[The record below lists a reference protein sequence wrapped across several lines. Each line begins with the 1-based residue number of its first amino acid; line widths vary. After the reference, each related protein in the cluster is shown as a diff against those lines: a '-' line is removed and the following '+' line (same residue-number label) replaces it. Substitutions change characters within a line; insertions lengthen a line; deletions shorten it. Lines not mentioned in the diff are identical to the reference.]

1 MKHFFQF
8 SKILFLFAGLQNMWA
23 QSGSVYVPLNR
34 DYYHLIDR
42 YEIRYGKFSRHLF
55 TSAKSLRR
63 GDIIKFLDEVRG
75 DSDRIRFNKRDRF
88 NLRYLENDNWEWSS
102 RPGAGDNPRA
112 LKKTFFRHLYKKAN
126 AFYHVNLRD
135 GLFFMILNPG
145 ANFTLGLQP
154 GEPGRKYVNTRAV
167 ELRGH
172 IGRRL
177 GFYTY
182 IGENQASF
190 PGYFHLFERQFKAVP
205 EENFYKYFKQ
215 NSYDFFQARGYITFS
230 AIRDVI
236 QVQAGHD
243 RLFLGNGYRSLFLGD
258 FAPPLLFFRLNTRV
272 WIFNYTNIFAQG
284 IHNSGPI
291 AFVGFD
297 RKFLAMHHLSVNLGR
312 HINIGLFEAITS
324 SPTESK
330 PHRFEINY
338 LNPIIFYRAIE
349 NAIGSDD
356 ATQVGMDFKVNML
369 RHVQL
374 YGQLNL
380 NEFAVSEFLARKGSW
395 MNQQA
400 FQLGLKY
407 VDAFALRNLDIQGEV
422 NYVRPFMYTDKRAI
436 NSYEHYNQPL
446 AHPAGA
452 NFIEYLGVLR
462 YQPMT
467 RLWFVATGYFR
478 RQSVD
483 PVFGDSSSVGANIL
497 KPYVWRQ
504 QEEGH
509 FLATLGSRT
518 HTIFADITLSYM
530 FAHNCFLDLK
540 FIYRRMTSPDPN
552 PDLNRRDLY
561 GGLTFR
567 VNLAQRQYAF

>member
-1 MKHFFQF
+1 MNRSFL
-8 SKILFLFAGLQNMWA
+8 ILIFYAIILGTAWNQG
-23 QSGSVYVPLNR
+23 GSAYIPLNR
-34 DYYHLIDR
+34 DYYYLIDR

-55 TSAKSLRR
+55 TSAKQLRR
-63 GDIIKFLDEVRG
+63 SDVVKFLDEVRG

-88 NLRYLENDNWEWSS
+88 NLRYLENDNWEWSQ
-102 RPGAGDNPRA
+102 RPGSGDNHRA
-112 LKKTFFRHLYKKAN
+112 LKKTFLKHFYRKSN
-126 AFYHVNLRD
+126 AFYHVNWRD

-145 ANFTLGLQP
+145 GYFSLGLQP
-154 GEPGRKYVNTRAV
+154 DEPGRKFINTRAI

-172 IGRRL
+172 IARRV

-190 PGYFHLFERQFKAVP
+190 PGYLHLFERQFKAVP
-205 EENFYKYFKQ
+205 EETFYKYFKQ
-215 NSYDFFQARGYITFS
+215 NSYDFFQARGYVTFS
-230 AIRDVI
+230 ALHDVI

-258 FAPPLLFFRLNTRV
+258 FAPPLLFLRLNTRV

-284 IHNSGPI
+284 LHNTGPI
-291 AFVGFD
+291 AFIGFD

-312 HINIGLFEAITS
+312 HFNIGLFEAVVS
-324 SPTESK
+324 SPTPDK
-330 PHRFEINY
+330 PNRFEINY

-356 ATQVGMDFKVNML
+356 AVHIGVDFKANVL
-369 RHVQL
+369 RHLQL
-374 YGQLNL
+374 YGQLNI
-380 NEFAVSEFLARKGSW
+380 NEFALAEFRARQGSW

-407 VDAFALRNLDIQGEV
+407 VDAFAIRNLDLQGEI
-422 NYVRPFMYTDKRAI
+422 NYVRPFMYTDKRAL
-436 NSYEHYNQPL
+436 NSYSHYNQPL

-462 YQPMT
+462 YQPIS
-467 RLWFVATGYFR
+467 RLWITLTGFFR

-483 PVFGDSSSVGANIL
+483 AVLGDSTSVGANIL
-497 KPYVWRQ
+497 KPYVWRT
-504 QEEGH
+504 QENGH
-509 FLATLGSRT
+509 FLAKLGSPT
-518 HTIFADITLSYM
+518 KTWFADATVSYM
-530 FAHNCFLDLK
+530 FAHNWFLDLK
-540 FIYRRMTSPDPN
+540 FLYRRMSSSDSN
-552 PDLNRRDLY
+552 PDLNRRDMY
-561 GGLTFR
+561 GGVSLR